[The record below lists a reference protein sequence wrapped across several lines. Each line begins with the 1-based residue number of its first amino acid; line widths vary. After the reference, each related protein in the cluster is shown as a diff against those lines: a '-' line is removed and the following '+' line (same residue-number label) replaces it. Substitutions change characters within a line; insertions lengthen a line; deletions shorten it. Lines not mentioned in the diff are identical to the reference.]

1 MSTAQHLLALVKSH
15 VDGDND
21 TFLSLAMQVAAREA
35 RSGHT
40 NVAAELRKLIDQ
52 ARQQRGLAPRP
63 STALPLRPPQPQGEL
78 GTLLSVSYPSVQ
90 LRDMVLPQSVEDRL
104 DRIIK
109 EHVQQERLRSHG
121 LSPRRKI
128 LLVGPPGSGKTMTA
142 HALAATLHLPLM
154 TILLEGVITRFMG
167 DTAAKLRLVF
177 DAMANTRGIYLFDEF
192 DAIGARRTSGND
204 VGEIRRVLNSFLQFL
219 EQDDS
224 ASLVIAATNHPELLD
239 PALFRRF
246 DDVVEYQ
253 LPDTTVTVRLLQ
265 ARLAPFL
272 EGAVDWEQ
280 LAGAAQGLS
289 QSEIARAAEDAAKT
303 ALLDGRTHVQADD
316 IEQALEERRQ
326 ARR

>member
-21 TFLSLAMQVAAREA
+21 KFLSLAMQVAAREA
-35 RSGHT
+35 RNGHT
-40 NVAAELRKLIDQ
+40 NVATELRKLIDQ
-52 ARQQRGLAPRP
+52 ARQHSGIAPRP
-63 STALPLRPPQPQGEL
+63 SSSFPLRLPQPQGEL

-90 LRDMVLPQSVEDRL
+90 LQDMVLPGSVEDRL
-104 DRIIK
+104 DRIIQ
-109 EHVQQERLRSHG
+109 EHVQQERLRAHG

-177 DAMANTRGIYLFDEF
+177 DAMSNTRGVYLFDEF
-192 DAIGARRTSGND
+192 DAIGAKRNSGND

-224 ASLVIAATNHPELLD
+224 TSLVIAATNHPELLD

-246 DDVVEYQ
+246 DDVIEYQ
-253 LPDTTVTVRLLQ
+253 LPDAAVTVRLLQ
-265 ARLAPFL
+265 TRLALFL
-272 EGAVDWEQ
+272 EEPVNWDHIS
-280 LAGAAQGLS
+280 AAAHGLS
-289 QSEIARAAEDAAKT
+289 QGEVARAAEDAAKT
-303 ALLDGRTHVQADD
+303 ALLDGRTHVRAHE
-316 IEQALEERRQ
+316 IERALEERLH